1 MLEPISFFFTFATNT
16 KHNLDMKYLESFCM
30 LLMAMA
36 FYASN
41 ACAQNFERVTNLDDL
56 KAGDEL
62 LLVYEGSNGM
72 NLALGPRNTK
82 DTYRL
87 GKNVKIQNDV
97 ISDVGEAHT
106 IRLVGEKGNWSL
118 YDILDGTYLAFD
130 GTNALVSKTNILSDY
145 CKWSIY
151 VEDLNGKNITRIQNK
166 GSQNYYLIKVASY
179 NLTIF
184 GCYTI
189 SSNIYSTSI
198 FRKVIPPVENVTLT
212 MGTVGYA
219 TLYYGD
225 RALVV
230 PEGVTA
236 HTMRVEND
244 QLVWSKTYTAG
255 ATIPQATGVVLKG
268 QQGSYTFKVSQDE
281 GEADAANMLKGTDEA
296 ATTTGGDSYF
306 FLSPAPDNA
315 ENVGFFW
322 GADNGGAFT
331 NGAHKAYLAVPQG
344 SSAKRTRGYALSS
357 HTTGVD
363 AIAAKQETAASDDT
377 QLLVNLWGQ
386 HVSSGY
392 KGIVIKNGK
401 KYILK

>member
-1 MLEPISFFFTFATNT
+1 MSL
-16 KHNLDMKYLESFCM
+16 C
-30 LLMAMA
+30 
-36 FYASN
+36 ASN
-41 ACAQNFERVTNLDDL
+41 VCAQNFERVTNLDDL

-62 LLVYEGSNGM
+62 LLVWEGSKGE

-87 GKNVKIQNDV
+87 GKEVIIQNDV
-97 ISDVGEAHT
+97 ISDVGEAHV
-106 IRLVGEKGNWSL
+106 IRLGGGKDDWSL

-130 GTNALVSKTNILSDY
+130 GKDALVSKTYNLSDY
-145 CKWSIY
+145 CKWKIY
-151 VEDLNGKNITRIQNK
+151 VENLNERKTIRIQNK
-166 GSQNYYLIKVASY
+166 GNQKYYLIKNAYYLNKS
-179 NLTIF
+179 F
-184 GCYTI
+184 GCHTVY
-189 SSNIYSTSI
+189 SNVYSTSI
-198 FRKVIPPVENVTLT
+198 FRKVNPPVKDVTLT
-212 MGTVGYA
+212 MGAVGYA

-225 RALVV
+225 LALVV
-230 PEGVTA
+230 PEGVSA
-236 HTMRVEND
+236 HTMRVKND

-268 QQGSYTFKVSQDE
+268 QQGSYTFKVSQAE

-306 FLSPAPDNA
+306 FLSPDPDNP

-331 NGAHKAYLAVPQG
+331 NGAHKAYLAVPEG
-344 SSAKRTRGYALSS
+344 ASAKRVRGYAFTSQ
-357 HTTGVD
+357 TTGVD
-363 AIAAKQETAASDDT
+363 ALPTRFDATAPGGSPT
-377 QLLVNLWGQ
+377 LVNLWGQ
-386 HVSSGY
+386 QVSSSY

>member
-1 MLEPISFFFTFATNT
+1 MKHFSTFW
-16 KHNLDMKYLESFCM
+16 KI
-30 LLMAMA
+30 LLAIT

-41 ACAQNFERVTNLDDL
+41 VDAQSFERVTDLTSL

-62 LLVYEGSNGM
+62 LLVYEGAKGDT
-72 NLALGPRNTK
+72 LALGPELSNGRN
-82 DTYRL
+82 RL
-87 GKNVKIQNDV
+87 GQKVSISNGV
-97 ISDVGEAHT
+97 IDNIGAAHT

-130 GTNALVSKTNILSDY
+130 GTDALVSKTNILSDY
-145 CKWSIY
+145 CKWRIY
-151 VEDLNGKNITRIQNK
+151 VEDSNGKKITRIRNN
-166 GSQNYYLIKVASY
+166 GNQNYCLVRNASL
-179 NLTIF
+179 NFLTF
-184 GCYTI
+184 GCYKI
-189 SSNIYSTSI
+189 NSNNFSTSI
-198 FRKVIPPVENVTLT
+198 FRKITPPMADVILT
-212 MGTVGYA
+212 MGAVGYA

-230 PEGVTA
+230 PEGVSA

-244 QLVWSKTYTAG
+244 QLVWSKTYAAG

-268 QQGSYTFKVSQDE
+268 QQGSYTFKISQDE

-306 FLSPAPDNA
+306 FLSPDPDNT

-331 NGAHKAYLAVPQG
+331 NGAHKAYLAVPQ
-344 SSAKRTRGYALSS
+344 SASAKRARGYAFTSQ
-357 HTTGVD
+357 TTGVD
-363 AIAAKQETAASDDT
+363 ALPTLPASTAPGSSQA
-377 QLLVNLWGQ
+377 LVNLWGQ
-386 HVSSGY
+386 QVSSSY

-401 KYILK
+401 KYIMK